1 MRSPMVRGVVGSVV
15 VALASLV
22 TSVVPPSS
30 WVALP
35 IRDCATL
42 TGRMVGLTFMV
53 AGLGLMAWA
62 WLTVGRQRHG
72 RRTACH
78 CCV

>member
-30 WVALP
+30 WVAALP
-35 IRDCATL
+35 ITGDLRHSL
-42 TGRMVGLTFMV
+42 LGRMVGLTFWWPDS
-53 AGLGLMAWA
+53 A
-62 WLTVGRQRHG
+62 
-72 RRTACH
+72 
-78 CCV
+78 